1 MLERD
6 EATYD
11 CHAPSLYRQAWL
23 TLDDADLAEQVVSD
37 VIVEECVRPAALSQ
51 AGSAGTDRLAVEVY
65 RRCQD
70 LAARTSPLTRA
81 GQRSSRAFPDCLEL
95 SLLSCRDREHRA
107 CALRG
112 LGCQQASR
120 ELAIRPADLLALLCA
135 ILGRLA
141 VRGPEGTRQAT
152 GPGF

>member
-51 AGSAGTDRLAVEVY
+51 AGSAA
-65 RRCQD
+65 
-70 LAARTSPLTRA
+70 LTGWR
-81 GQRSSRAFPDCLEL
+81 
-95 SLLSCRDREHRA
+95 
-107 CALRG
+107 
-112 LGCQQASR
+112 
-120 ELAIRPADLLALLCA
+120 
-135 ILGRLA
+135 
-141 VRGPEGTRQAT
+141 
-152 GPGF
+152 